1 MIVMRIK
8 GGLGN
13 QLFQY
18 AAAYALSK
26 RLTQPFCFDP
36 SFTGNMTARG
46 YKLPQLCVASD
57 EIIAADHLSSKIKGL
72 KNKYVN
78 KCCRLLNL
86 SVHGCGNYLYW
97 LETRDRWQPAFFTI
111 NNGNLYVDGYF
122 QTEAYFKTFRQELL
136 SQFSPRYEP
145 EPAYLEALKEIKSC
159 AAVAVHVRRGDFKK
173 DNCAFHY
180 LLDEG
185 YYKNAIAEIKKH
197 VAHPVFFWFS
207 DDEAWVRQHVGD
219 MPESRFIRL
228 ETAHGDID
236 EMMLMKNCRHIIAA
250 NSTFSWWAAWLNE
263 HESAL
268 KIVPERP
275 YGMKDMIPDGW
286 IKIKE

>member
-26 RLTQPFCFDP
+26 RLNQPFCFDP

-159 AAVAVHVRRGDFKK
+159 AAVAVSLPAG
-173 DNCAFHY
+173 
-180 LLDEG
+180 
-185 YYKNAIAEIKKH
+185 
-197 VAHPVFFWFS
+197 
-207 DDEAWVRQHVGD
+207 
-219 MPESRFIRL
+219 
-228 ETAHGDID
+228 
-236 EMMLMKNCRHIIAA
+236 
-250 NSTFSWWAAWLNE
+250 
-263 HESAL
+263 
-268 KIVPERP
+268 
-275 YGMKDMIPDGW
+275 
-286 IKIKE
+286 